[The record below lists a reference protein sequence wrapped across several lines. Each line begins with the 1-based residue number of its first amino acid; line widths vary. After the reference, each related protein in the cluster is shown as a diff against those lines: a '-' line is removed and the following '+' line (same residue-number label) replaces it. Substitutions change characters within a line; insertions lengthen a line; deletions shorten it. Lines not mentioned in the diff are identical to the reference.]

1 MLKDKNLLCLWS
13 GRINIAEMVI
23 LPNAYSDLLQCP
35 LKSPF
40 NSSQKLKKILKIY
53 METQRPSLIKTILN
67 NKIIARNI
75 TIPDFKL
82 L

>member
-1 MLKDKNLLCLWS
+1 
-13 GRINIAEMVI
+13 
-23 LPNAYSDLLQCP
+23 
-35 LKSPF
+35 
-40 NSSQKLKKILKIY
+40 

-67 NKIIARNI
+67 NKIIARDI

>member
-23 LPNAYSDLLQCP
+23 LPNSDSLQCP

-40 NSSQKLKKILKIY
+40 NSSQKLKKN
-53 METQRPSLIKTILN
+53 S
-67 NKIIARNI
+67 
-75 TIPDFKL
+75 
-82 L
+82 